1 MPLKPWVDYWS
12 AHKYSG
18 RILQDGVDRHLIL
31 TITTYSRNWPEGLR
45 KFRAGSRHPVL
56 QAELKVLPTLL
67 FVVVVVIV
75 VSERLNYHRSRTYRF
90 QELDVCQLL
99 YCVNWRAIALSSPAN
114 YVVSDMVHRHDQ
126 YRWTVLDVR
135 YVVQS
140 FQLVIKYTA
149 HRLLGGCVSI
159 FVDLPSSATAGS
171 ISASSVWRPC
181 DIYHWLKLK
190 EEIILGGVGLGVVFV
205 FWDIS

>member
-31 TITTYSRNWPEGLR
+31 TIATYSRNWPERLR

-56 QAELKVLPTLL
+56 QAELKVLSTLL
-67 FVVVVVIV
+67 
-75 VSERLNYHRSRTYRF
+75 RRHRSSRTYRF

-159 FVDLPSSATAGS
+159 FVDLPSSATAGFFYMTS
-171 ISASSVWRPC
+171 LRY
-181 DIYHWLKLK
+181 YHWLKLK
-190 EEIILGGVGLGVVFV
+190 EEII
-205 FWDIS
+205 